1 MGINGNIRGI
11 NRNIWELTGHF
22 GVIYTN
28 CIYLVIW
35 QTMGLILEHF
45 LKCLL
50 KYLLRKT
57 NLR

>member
-1 MGINGNIRGI
+1 MGINGNI
-11 NRNIWELTGHF
+11 WELTGNV

-50 KYLLRKT
+50 KYLLLNIERPT
-57 NLR
+57 